1 MTHTPRLTLRTT
13 GDGSRTLYSERYFET
28 FHSHK
33 GALTE
38 SKHVFLEGT
47 GVAERLQRSY
57 EVNLL
62 EVGFGTG
69 LNFFLTAD
77 VALKH
82 GADLRYVALEKDLLS
97 AEAFASLE
105 YGKYLERPDL
115 FETFLAWRRLDQ
127 PDFEVEGVRLDL
139 LLGDATQQRLPENR
153 FHAVYQDAFSP
164 DVNPELWSE
173 AFLERLR
180 KSLAGDGVLSTYCV
194 KGEVRRRMQALGFE
208 VEKRAGPPG
217 GKREML
223 VARKGIW

>member
-1 MTHTPRLTLRTT
+1 MTKTHLTLRTT
-13 GDGSRTLYSERYFET
+13 GDGSRTLYSERYAET

-38 SKHVFLEGT
+38 SKHVFLRGA
-47 GVAERLQRSY
+47 GVAERLRGSSAT
-57 EVNLL
+57 NLL

-77 VALKH
+77 AALKH
-82 GADLRYVALEKDLLS
+82 GAELRYTALERDLLS

-105 YGKYLERPDL
+105 HETYLEHPELLGR
-115 FETFLAWRRLDQ
+115 FLTWRRSGATS
-127 PDFEVEGVRLDL
+127 FTFKGVRLEL
-139 LLGDATQQRLPENR
+139 LLGDAIRQRLPENR

-173 AFLERLR
+173 AFLDKLR
-180 KSLAGDGVLSTYCV
+180 VSLTDDGVLSTYCV
-194 KGEVRRRMQALGFE
+194 KGTVRRRMQALGFE

-223 VARKGIW
+223 VARRGVR